1 MQLESAARGLSEL
14 GNTTRLRIFRLLV
27 RSGGRPLAVG
37 EIQTELGIPPS
48 TLSHHISRLV
58 WAGLVE
64 QEREGRVL
72 RCRPSF
78 ERLNALVEFLYK
90 ECCQEEPRTRSAP
103 KPKSGRSRRRPAGT
117 S

>member
-1 MQLESAARGLSEL
+1 MQLEAAAQGLSEL
-14 GNTTRLRIFRLLV
+14 GHATRLRIFRLLV
-27 RSGGRPLAVG
+27 RSGGKPLAVG
-37 EIQTELGIPPS
+37 EIQSELGIPPS

-78 ERLNALVEFLYK
+78 ARLNALVEFLYN
-90 ECCQEEPRTRSAP
+90 ECCQASAGAA
-103 KPKSGRSRRRPAGT
+103 SSASRSRRRPGKAP
-117 S
+117 